1 MAEFGTVVLYA
12 VMFFQLR
19 RQMAASSI
27 LAGSQMESLK
37 RLRRVV
43 SYMVIYPVAYV
54 VLSLPLAAGRMMT
67 AQGKTPSTAYFCVAG
82 GMMTSSGFVDVLLY
96 TLTRRNLILDSE
108 VSAHRGN
115 YDHMGSQSNSK
126 RKTSRLTSNNKGLS
140 TITTTITSRVDN
152 TGEGGGF
159 RRGRVAP
166 DHETIYSTDS
176 QENNNNNNTSTDN
189 IVQKDFELAE
199 LGKVYQK
206 TTIEV
211 TSEPAPYQP
220 RESRNSGKAD
230 DGKMW

>member
-1 MAEFGTVVLYA
+1 MLYA

-27 LAGSQMESLK
+27 LAGSQMDSLK

-54 VLSLPLAAGRMMT
+54 VLSLPLAAGRMMS

-82 GMMTSSGFVDVLLY
+82 AMMTSSGFVDVLLY
-96 TLTRRNLILDSE
+96 TLTRRNLLIYSE
-108 VSAHRGN
+108 VSANRGN
-115 YDHMGSQSNSK
+115 YDNMGSQSNSK
-126 RKTSRLTSNNKGLS
+126 RKMSRLMSNNKGIS
-140 TITTTITSRVDN
+140 TMTTTITSRVDN

-159 RRGRVAP
+159 RRNRGAP

-176 QENNNNNNTSTDN
+176 HDNSNQNTSTEN
-189 IVQKDFELAE
+189 IVQKDIELAE
-199 LGKVYQK
+199 LGKVYQQ

-211 TSEPAPYQP
+211 TSEPAPYHP
-220 RESRNSGKAD
+220 GDHRNSGNVE
-230 DGKMW
+230 DGKSW

>member
-54 VLSLPLAAGRMMT
+54 ILSLPLAAGRMMS

-82 GMMTSSGFVDVLLY
+82 AMMTSSGLVDVLLY
-96 TLTRRNLILDSE
+96 TLTRRNLIIYSE

-115 YDHMGSQSNSK
+115 YDNMGSQSHSK
-126 RKTSRLTSNNKGLS
+126 RKTSRLMLGTKGVS
-140 TITTTITSRVDN
+140 TMTTTITSHIDN

-159 RRGRVAP
+159 RRTRVAP

-176 QENNNNNNTSTDN
+176 HDNNTSTEN
-189 IVQKDFELAE
+189 IVQKDVELAE

-211 TSEPAPYQP
+211 TSEPAPYHPQK
-220 RESRNSGKAD
+220 SRNSGHAE
-230 DGKMW
+230 DGQNW

>member
-82 GMMTSSGFVDVLLY
+82 AMMTSSGFVDVLLY
-96 TLTRRNLILDSE
+96 TLTRRNLIIYSE
-108 VSAHRGN
+108 VSNHRGS
-115 YDHMGSQSNSK
+115 YDNMGSQSNSR
-126 RKTSRLTSNNKGLS
+126 RKTSRLMLGNKGMS
-140 TITTTITSRVDN
+140 TMTTTITSRVDN
-152 TGEGGGF
+152 IGEGGGF

-176 QENNNNNNTSTDN
+176 QDNSNNNTSTEN
-189 IVQKDFELAE
+189 IVQKDVELAD

-211 TSEPAPYQP
+211 TSEPAPYHP
-220 RESRNSGKAD
+220 RESRNSGNAE
-230 DGKMW
+230 DGKSW

>member
-1 MAEFGTVVLYA
+1 MAEFGTVVLYSI
-12 VMFFQLR
+12 MFFQLR

-67 AQGKTPSTAYFCVAG
+67 AQGKTPSMAYFCVAG
-82 GMMTSSGFVDVLLY
+82 AMMTSSGFVDVLLY
-96 TLTRRNLILDSE
+96 TLTRRNLIIYSE

-115 YDHMGSQSNSK
+115 YDNMGSLGNSK
-126 RKTSRLTSNNKGLS
+126 RKMSRLMSNNKGLS
-140 TITTTITSRVDN
+140 TMTTTITSHVDN
-152 TGEGGGF
+152 SGEGGPF

-166 DHETIYSTDS
+166 EHETIYSTDS
-176 QENNNNNNTSTDN
+176 QDNSNNNTSTDN
-189 IVQKDFELAE
+189 IVQKDVELAE

-211 TSEPAPYQP
+211 TSEPAPYNP
-220 RESRNSGKAD
+220 RESRNSGHGE
-230 DGKMW
+230 DGKGW